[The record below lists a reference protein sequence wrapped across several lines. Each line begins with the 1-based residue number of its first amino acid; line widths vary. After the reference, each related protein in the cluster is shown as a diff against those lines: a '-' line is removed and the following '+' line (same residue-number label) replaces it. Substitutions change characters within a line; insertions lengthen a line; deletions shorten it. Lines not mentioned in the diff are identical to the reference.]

1 MKLAILFVLML
12 FAGILLI
19 TAEVNKANNAKNF
32 YQYEEQLNS
41 DYVCSQ
47 SLQIVEDYNLP
58 DTCISD
64 LQIYNLTEIETET
77 LN

>member
-1 MKLAILFVLML
+1 ML

-32 YQYEEQLNS
+32 YQYEEQLSS

-47 SLQIVEDYNLP
+47 SLQVVEDFNLP
-58 DTCISD
+58 DTCVTD
-64 LQIYNLTEIETET
+64 LQIYNFIMSKTET
-77 LN
+77 LD